1 MDEIEE
7 YLSHFA
13 GKVSAED
20 IERERVY
27 LSGLSKERFEEIR
40 TQYAFEKTYE
50 SNYAQATQQQP
61 AQWNAIRKETSGTYV
76 LFQIFNRTRET
87 FSLTSSSWANDPD
100 RYEIPPAGYII
111 FTLPGD
117 LLKRISSAKAGYRSS
132 RINHQFTYSSGN
144 YAFNFSTAASLTLKY
159 EPFAFGDTTSVSRS
173 HSIRSIGQSDIACEY
188 IMEQNLSKSP
198 YSYAI
203 TIQIS

>member
-7 YLSHFA
+7 YLSQFT
-13 GKVSAED
+13 GKESPED

-40 TQYAFEKTYE
+40 AQNAFERTYE
-50 SNYAQATQQQP
+50 SNYAQAMQQQP
-61 AQWNAIRKETSGTYV
+61 AQWVNLRNKTSGTYV

-100 RYEIPPAGYII
+100 RYEIPPAGYVI
-111 FTLPGD
+111 FTLPGN
-117 LLKRISSAKAGYRSS
+117 LLKRISSANAGYRSS
-132 RINHQFTYSSGN
+132 QINHQFTYSSGN
-144 YAFNFSTAASLTLKY
+144 YAFNFSTAAKLTLKY

-173 HSIRSIGQSDIACEY
+173 HSIRSIGQSEIVCEY
-188 IMEQNLSKSP
+188 MMEQNQNKSP